1 MPFFDPRLV
10 DHKFIE
16 SWLFQ
21 RWFTYWLLNISE
33 IFQKIKKNLVFVFL
47 VILFEMKF
55 LARPSQAWILDH
67 SRLFNYCVPLPALK
81 CHNVKRFYNK
91 VSTWWELWL
100 AETTCF
106 IGKQYGLMTLSWLSN
121 FFNGT
126 LTNLTQLKHP
136 QWMTQRK
143 ATQTS
148 YLSAVNMAHGDH
160 SWKQWRKNCTKITR
174 FARFRQK

>member
-1 MPFFDPRLV
+1 MTDDWLITNSLKVDYFNDGLRIGYWILV
-10 DHKFIE
+10 KYSRKLKRI
-16 SWLFQ
+16 
-21 RWFTYWLLNISE
+21 WFCR
-33 IFQKIKKNLVFVFL
+33 L
-47 VILFEMKF
+47 VILFEMKS
-55 LARPSQAWILDH
+55 LARPSQAWILDY

-81 CHNVKRFYNK
+81 CHNVKRFYDK
-91 VSTWWELWL
+91 VSTWHALWL
-100 AETTCF
+100 AETACF

-121 FFNGT
+121 FFIGT